1 MTRAAKDAAIA
12 KLSDIRLNQSFHL
25 ESEEVPKGLGRL
37 RVTYS
42 DIGCDPTNYAL
53 TKDEDDHAE
62 LCVVLFIG
70 GLVGGRF
77 TMIRSARLAR
87 RLKIRILTIDKP
99 GTGGSTPVP
108 LEHRTAVHL
117 AAIPA
122 VLKREGVK
130 HVTMMSH
137 SGGAPYLIEAML
149 KYRGL
154 LHSERPHT
162 VLLSPWVH
170 PDNSGSPLM
179 RVTAA
184 LPSQAIAKFHV
195 FAAFFN
201 KAVPLDVR
209 VNKENGRSK
218 EITKSRETDHPED
231 FEIKEDI
238 HKLVPDYIS
247 RSRNF
252 ASFFKF
258 MPPTE
263 NAKIE
268 TGKTKNG
275 NCAPHDAE
283 VNAEIAKLMPGYI
296 FAEDITGCSHDA
308 LLFLRK
314 QPKIKPARTTDW
326 LDHRALAV
334 LASDQEKIIRSRE
347 NNASK
352 LLVEAF
358 HAESDILIGKKGAR
372 HLDQCWGSHPD
383 TIDFK
388 SKTVKGANHDTIL
401 DPELKEDEV
410 FLSHIAA
417 RWYGTSQR
425 PSSEANRIQDR
436 FLACQ
441 ILRNP
446 SK

>member
-12 KLSDIRLNQSFHL
+12 KLSDIRLNQCFYLGSDD
-25 ESEEVPKGLGRL
+25 VPKGLGRL

-42 DIGCDPTNYAL
+42 DIGCDPTHHAL
-53 TKDEDDHAE
+53 TKGEDDDNE

-122 VLKREGVK
+122 LLKREGVK

-154 LHSERPHT
+154 LHLERPHI

-170 PDNSGSPLM
+170 PNDSGSPLM

-184 LPSQAIAKFHV
+184 LPSRAIAKFHN
-195 FAAFFN
+195 FATFFN
-201 KAVPLDVR
+201 KTVPLNLR
-209 VNKENGRSK
+209 VNKDSGRIKNDSKSGEN
-218 EITKSRETDHPED
+218 D
-231 FEIKEDI
+231 
-238 HKLVPDYIS
+238 
-247 RSRNF
+247 
-252 ASFFKF
+252 
-258 MPPTE
+258 
-263 NAKIE
+263 KIGE
-268 TGKTKNG
+268 
-275 NCAPHDAE
+275 
-283 VNAEIAKLMPGYI
+283 AEINKELAKLMPGYI
-296 FAEDITGCSHDA
+296 FAEDVTGCSHDA

-314 QPKIKPARTTDW
+314 QPKIRAKQPSTTVEW

-334 LASDQEKIIRSRE
+334 LAADQEKALHGRDGNTS
-347 NNASK
+347 N

-358 HAESDILIGKKGAR
+358 HAESDVLIGKNGAR
-372 HLDQCWGSHPD
+372 HVDRCWGSHPD
-383 TIDFK
+383 TIDFQ
-388 SKTVKGANHDTIL
+388 SKTVDGANHDTII

-410 FLSHIAA
+410 FLGHIAK
-417 RWYGTSQR
+417 RWYGTSPR
-425 PSSEANRIQDR
+425 PSAEANRVQDR
-436 FLACQ
+436 FLAC
-441 ILRNP
+441 RMPRDP